1 MDNLAK
7 GIRRTWEI
15 LINLIP
21 KVYDTPRAIRVLGTD
36 GGEKY
41 VELNKP
47 DPVTGKTLNDVT
59 HGKYDVTV
67 TVGPSFATQRQE
79 AAEIYMQLAQANPAI
94 MQIAGD
100 LIFKAVDMPYAE
112 DIAARLKIML
122 PPQIQQMESEGKE
135 LPPEA
140 MQAMAQASQ
149 AMEMVEQQ
157 AQALQM
163 AQQEM
168 AGEKA
173 TIQADKSEI
182 QSQLVKLQAEKSVL
196 DAHYREIMAKLD
208 AEQAKAQIQR
218 AGSDGEAEKITLSAQ
233 LTEALAQIQAQ
244 AAEFMTQA
252 AGVIAEMQARTQ
264 PQVVVADPPRT
275 RRFVA
280 ERDAAGN
287 LVGGVI
293 QEVA

>member
-1 MDNLAK
+1 
-7 GIRRTWEI
+7 
-15 LINLIP
+15 
-21 KVYDTPRAIRVLGTD
+21 VLGRD

-47 DPVTGKTLNDVT
+47 DPVTGKVLNDIT

-112 DIAARLKIML
+112 DIAARLKVML

-182 QSQLVKLQAEKSVL
+182 QSQLVKLQAEKAVL

-208 AEQAKAQIQR
+208 AEQAKAQLQR
-218 AGSDGEAEKITLSAQ
+218 SGSDGEAEKVTLSAQ